1 MDPLSATSKATG
13 WSVPDFSLEARRPR
27 TAATT
32 QALSFAPRPVPTL
45 YRPPDEEKGR
55 AFRSRTDSASSSTLF
70 GAPDPIHNKLD
81 PPHDD
86 VVQPLAAALEGA
98 LFSDDQDDDDLL
110 DQFLADR
117 GASQDQDDSG
127 FVEQDVPSWSPRTIP
142 APVLS
147 SSSKWTRAI
156 DHAVFNADGN
166 IQLIGEKLREVPNAV
181 WELSTLRS
189 FTPSS
194 PSRSFARTQ
203 SVPASKLPSSPA
215 RRIFGRTST
224 VAFGSPG
231 GSSSLAAGAVPVV
244 LVLSGNELT
253 AGALSNALWTIPNL
267 QVLSLRNNHLDTLP
281 EGVGRLAGLREL
293 SLAGNRL
300 QYLPAEILELD
311 NLSNLTLYPNPWLP
325 PPAPA
330 PASVQDGDKASSTAR
345 SRRRKRVLGPLVTHY
360 VVPSLVETC
369 TRLLL
374 SEATTSPVPPI
385 SLSASISSSS
395 TAVRH
400 IQNVRGGVEYVRA
413 LLDQRNLF
421 APFHSTFYP
430 PSSLA
435 ASSSSSSSSLSPATS
450 FFPRAR
456 QSSGPIHPAA
466 PPTSQPYD
474 PASHQCRSPAH
485 PHDARVFVRHAVE
498 RLEWVSAARLRGRA
512 ARGEGEDG
520 EGEVRDVPVRWRG
533 CGPRC
538 LDWLELDE
546 EDEEEEQH
554 GGAAEREQV

>member
-1 MDPLSATSKATG
+1 MRSTSSHERAT
-13 WSVPDFSLEARRPR
+13 ARAREL
-27 TAATT
+27 T
-32 QALSFAPRPVPTL
+32 
-45 YRPPDEEKGR
+45 PP
-55 AFRSRTDSASSSTLF
+55 
-70 GAPDPIHNKLD
+70 
-81 PPHDD
+81 
-86 VVQPLAAALEGA
+86 
-98 LFSDDQDDDDLL
+98 
-110 DQFLADR
+110 
-117 GASQDQDDSG
+117 
-127 FVEQDVPSWSPRTIP
+127 SP
-142 APVLS
+142 LS
-147 SSSKWTRAI
+147 SSFRS
-156 DHAVFNADGN
+156 G
-166 IQLIGEKLREVPNAV
+166 QKLREVPNAV

-231 GSSSLAAGAVPVV
+231 GSSSLAASAVPVV
-244 LVLSGNELT
+244 LMLSGNELT

-293 SLAGNRL
+293 SLAGNQL
-300 QYLPAEILELD
+300 EYLPAEILELD
-311 NLSNLTLYPNPWLP
+311 SLTNLTLHPNPWLR

-330 PASVQDGDKASSTAR
+330 PAPASAQDGDKASSTAR
-345 SRRRKRVLGPLVTHY
+345 ARRRRRVLGPLVTHF

-369 TRLLL
+369 TRILL
-374 SEATTSPVPPI
+374 SEATSPAPPI
-385 SLSASISSSS
+385 SLSASTSSSS

-400 IQNVRGGVEYVRA
+400 IQNVRGGVEFVRA
-413 LLDQRNLF
+413 FLDQRNLF

-435 ASSSSSSSSLSPATS
+435 ASSASSSSSLSPATS
-450 FFPRAR
+450 FVPRSR
-456 QSSGPIHPAA
+456 QSSGPTQPAA
-466 PPTSQPYD
+466 PPTAQPFD

-485 PHDARVFVRHAVE
+485 PHDARVFFRPAVE
-498 RLEWVSAARLRGRA
+498 RLEWVSEARLRGRA
-512 ARGEGEDG
+512 AAAPLGEEGEG

-546 EDEEEEQH
+546 DEDEQEQH
-554 GGAAEREQV
+554 GEAVEQEQR